1 MSNLNSLQDLF
12 IDEIKDLYSAEKQL
26 IAALPKMAKSA
37 TNPELKSGILEHLEQ
52 TKGHVARLEQVF
64 EIIGEKAQPK
74 TCKAMQGLVEEGS
87 EVLEEK
93 GSSAV
98 LDAAIIACAQ
108 RVEHYEIA
116 AYGCVKTYAKLLGYD
131 DAEKLLNE
139 TLNEEAETD
148 EKLTK
153 LSKAI
158 NRKPWK
164 ARLKWR
170 TVRLAT

>member
-26 IAALPKMAKSA
+26 IAALPKMAKGA
-37 TNPELKSGILEHLEQ
+37 TNEELKNGILEHLEQ

-93 GSSAV
+93 GSPAV

-131 DAEKLLNE
+131 DAEQLLNE
-139 TLNEEAETD
+139 TLQEEGETD

-153 LSKAI
+153 LSKSI
-158 NRKPWK
+158 NKEALASSSEVA
-164 ARLKWR
+164 AR
-170 TVRLAT
+170 